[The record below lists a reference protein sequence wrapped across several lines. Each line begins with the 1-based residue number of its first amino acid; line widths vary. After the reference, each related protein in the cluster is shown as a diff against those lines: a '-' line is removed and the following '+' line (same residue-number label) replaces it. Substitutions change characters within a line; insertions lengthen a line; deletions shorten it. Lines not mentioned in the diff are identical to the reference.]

1 MERRRIL
8 IVDSELDFVGAA
20 KEALEDFCEVRV
32 AFSKERGVEA
42 ATEGHPDLIIIGFL
56 EPRGDSLK
64 LHRQLRAES
73 ATRDIPLL
81 VVDVRSEDHARKGWK
96 VEEGMD
102 AEGYLIRPVEPAELR
117 EEVIRVLESIAS
129 KPLETREALEQMEM
143 LLKRVERIW
152 RCP

>member
-8 IVDSELDFVGAA
+8 IVDSELDFVQTV

-32 AFSKERGVEA
+32 AFSKERGMEA
-42 ATEGHPDLIIIGFL
+42 ATEGHPDLIIIGLL
-56 EPRGDSLK
+56 EPRGDSFK

-73 ATRDIPLL
+73 TTRDIPLL

-96 VEEGMD
+96 VEAGMD